1 MYSLCAVG
9 ICGEGIVFTHNDGPC
24 ITPGIGETVGFCHE
38 VKCICNGC
46 GIIRILHCIPEGC
59 FVHIVADEGNALGIT
74 VNNAC
79 TCAEK
84 RITGGALTLAFH
96 AFADRHPNKAV
107 GKGVGCMVFNVTAVN
122 ESCAAGANC
131 PTVVVVFLSDAAVGG
146 QAEVGRSTGL
156 GAVAVENNNALIR
169 EIFCDCGAGCRSAL
183 DKQVFAAGCCRNGLC
198 FTLILIGE
206 AAVVAVV
213 RRNEEYV
220 GGFCILK
227 SALFAAAFGENN
239 AFLNGCAVG
248 VEFVAEPVVVC
259 AIHAVN
265 GEVEAVLREVGEAVL
280 INGVEVQCS
289 VVNCIDNLGAA
300 HALSKSVC
308 FGCIECRPSVVEF
321 AHGCCFVN
329 ETVNILCKRSN
340 GNHCESHDERKRKCQ
355 KFAGFHF
362 FSS

>member
-1 MYSLCAVG
+1 MLC
-9 ICGEGIVFTHNDGPC
+9 N
-24 ITPGIGETVGFCHE
+24 HE

-46 GIIRILHCIPEGC
+46 GIIRILHCIPESYLIY
-59 FVHIVADEGNALGIT
+59 IVACEGNALGIT

-122 ESCAAGANC
+122 ESCAAGTNC

-156 GAVAVENNNALIR
+156 GAVAVENNNALVNKV
-169 EIFCDCGAGCRSAL
+169 FCDCGAGCRSAL
-183 DKQVFAAGCCRNGLC
+183 DKQVFAAGCVRNGLC
-198 FTLILIGE
+198 FTLVLIGE

-213 RRNEEYV
+213 RSNEEYV

-227 SALFAAAFGENN
+227 SALFAVAFGENN

-248 VEFVAEPVVVC
+248 VEFVAEPVIVC
-259 AIHAVN
+259 TIHAVN

-289 VVNCIDNLGAA
+289 GINCIDDLGAA

-308 FGCIECRPSVVEF
+308 FGCIECCPSVVEF
-321 AHGCCFVN
+321 AHCCCFVN

-340 GNHCESHDERKRKCQ
+340 GNHCENHDECKRKRKELT
-355 KFAGFHF
+355 GFHF